1 MARILVADDDLE
13 QIALRKS
20 LLEAGGHEVEIAMC
34 PETTVRL
41 VSLSGADVVIMD
53 LRFAN
58 ADGEP
63 DSAEGLALIRRIRD
77 LGYRAPLIVLSGW
90 PEDLYGMPEEKLVSK
105 IIVKPVST
113 HALLEAI
120 GEVLG

>member
-13 QIALRKS
+13 QITLRKS
-20 LLEAGGHEVEIAMC
+20 LLEARGHEVNVAMC
-34 PETTVRL
+34 PETTAQL
-41 VSLSGADVVIMD
+41 VARGGADVVIMD

-63 DSAEGLALIRRIRD
+63 DSNEGLALIRRIRA
-77 LGYRAPLIVLSGW
+77 LGYRSPVIVLSGW
-90 PEDLYGMPEEKLVSK
+90 PEDLYGLPEEKLVSK

-113 HALLEAI
+113 HALLDAI
-120 GEVLG
+120 GEVLA